1 MKKIL
6 LGSSCAAVV
15 LSLTAVVGANQATTQ
30 TPTQS
35 PVQSGTQGVGAPG
48 TRTQEPATTP
58 STTTRS
64 AAPANALTL
73 TGCIERGANGEF
85 MLSTASAGSTGATG
99 ATGTSGNSSPS
110 VGGSISAGSQPGA
123 RASASAAMYRLSGQ
137 DFAKYV
143 GQRVEIVGSV
153 QPSGASSTASATS
166 SGSSA
171 TASADRPAGGA
182 SAGASAGATTESPR
196 AGDRASTSD
205 SSRPA
210 GDPSAGAT
218 RPQSSPTVGTSG
230 AASATMQNLTVTSV
244 KEVSGNCR

>member
-48 TRTQEPATTP
+48 ARTQEPATTP
-58 STTTRS
+58 STAARS
-64 AAPANALTL
+64 AAQANALTL
-73 TGCIERGANGEF
+73 TGCIERGVNGEF
-85 MLSTASAGSTGATG
+85 MLSTASAGSTG

-153 QPSGASSTASATS
+153 QPGGASSTASATS

-171 TASADRPAGGA
+171 TASADRPA
-182 SAGASAGATTESPR
+182 AGATPGAAAGAPTESPR
-196 AGDRASTSD
+196 AGAGDRASTSD

-210 GDPSAGAT
+210 PDAAAGAP
-218 RPQSSPTVGTSG
+218 RSPSSPAVGTSG
-230 AASATMQNLTVTSV
+230 SASATMQNLTVTSV